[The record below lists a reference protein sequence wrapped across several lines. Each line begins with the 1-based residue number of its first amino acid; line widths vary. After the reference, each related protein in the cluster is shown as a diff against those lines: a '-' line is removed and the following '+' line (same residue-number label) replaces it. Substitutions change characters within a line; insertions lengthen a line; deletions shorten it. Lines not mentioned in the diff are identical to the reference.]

1 MLAPLPKTLCHEKKA
16 INSGIQSPFSI
27 MFILNLYFILHFLSF
42 FFFQVQTLSKAVFWK
57 EKRQEVLLPD
67 SEAGQSQA

>member
-27 MFILNLYFILHFLSF
+27 MFILNLYFILLFLF

>member
-27 MFILNLYFILHFLSF
+27 MFILNLILFLF
-42 FFFQVQTLSKAVFWK
+42 FFFQVQTLSKAVF
-57 EKRQEVLLPD
+57 
-67 SEAGQSQA
+67 

>member
-27 MFILNLYFILHFLSF
+27 MFILNLILFLF

-57 EKRQEVLLPD
+57 EKGQEVLLPD

>member
-27 MFILNLYFILHFLSF
+27 MFILNLYFILLFLF
-42 FFFQVQTLSKAVFWK
+42 FFFPGPNFVKGSLLEG
-57 EKRQEVLLPD
+57 EKTR
-67 SEAGQSQA
+67 SIAA